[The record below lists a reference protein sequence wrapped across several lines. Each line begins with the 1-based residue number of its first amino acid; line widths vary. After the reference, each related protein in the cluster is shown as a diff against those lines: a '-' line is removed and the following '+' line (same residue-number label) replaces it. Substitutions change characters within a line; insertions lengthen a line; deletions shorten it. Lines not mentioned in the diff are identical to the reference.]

1 MPSLHTQVIKNYH
14 HIRQWMKLAHQLS
27 CIFSK
32 PWGLLFYI
40 DLYSKKIGSLFK
52 FTHLTKQHL
61 SLMYT
66 IHKLM
71 PQIIIHLTLMLAQF
85 IQDMKSPPSGVK
97 PLLDCNSIRVYIYK
111 INIFNVLGS
120 TPNPHTT
127 HIHVSNYAD
136 NFYLKILM

>member
-1 MPSLHTQVIKNYH
+1 MDEIVN
-14 HIRQWMKLAHQLS
+14 WMKLAHQLS

-85 IQDMKSPPSGVK
+85 IQGMKNPPSGVK
-97 PLLDCNSIRVYIYK
+97 SLLECNLIHVYIY
-111 INIFNVLGS
+111 IYN
-120 TPNPHTT
+120 
-127 HIHVSNYAD
+127 
-136 NFYLKILM
+136 ILMFLDPRLTHTPFMYMCPIKMIIFI